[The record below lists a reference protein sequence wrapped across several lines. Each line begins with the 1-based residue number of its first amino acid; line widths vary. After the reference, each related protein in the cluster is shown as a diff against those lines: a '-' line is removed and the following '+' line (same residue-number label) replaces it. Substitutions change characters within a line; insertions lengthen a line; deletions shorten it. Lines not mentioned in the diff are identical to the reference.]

1 MKGRILL
8 ISFVLMV
15 LGLVSGCDLTGS
27 GGKFVAA
34 DTTQVDVKAI
44 KDIRIDIVNGDIKI
58 KAVPDVKGIDFVLI
72 KEAHGRTQSSAR
84 KNLDRF
90 KITMDIEDSSLTI
103 SDDTPRELKNGRK
116 FKIYI
121 TMPSTLSSAK
131 LSMVNGEISLEG
143 KLDSAT
149 IKGVN
154 GELSFKGHASNLSVG
169 LVNGTIHTSG
179 GFNRF
184 ACSVV
189 NGNIDGNIDEIR
201 DGSASCVNG
210 SIHFTISGL
219 KNLKVVAS
227 ALKPEYID
235 ITGFD
240 SVHESD
246 SKIVAVLGDGV
257 NLLQLSTVTGQIK
270 VEAVKNVYALRN

>member
-1 MKGRILL
+1 MKRKLLL
-8 ISFVLMV
+8 IAFAIVSF
-15 LGLVSGCDLTGS
+15 GFVSGCGLTSS
-27 GGKFVAA
+27 GGKFVVA

-44 KDIRIDIVNGDIKI
+44 KDIRIDVVNGEIKI

-84 KNLDRF
+84 KNLDKF
-90 KITMDIEDSSLTI
+90 KITMNIGDSSLTI

-116 FKIYI
+116 VKIYI
-121 TMPSTLSSAK
+121 TMPSTLNSAK
-131 LSMVNGEISLEG
+131 LTMVNGEISLEG
-143 KLDSAT
+143 RLDSAT

-154 GELSFKGHASNLSVG
+154 GVLSFKGHASNLTVG

-189 NGNIDGNIDEIR
+189 NGNIDGNIDEIL

-240 SVHESD
+240 NVSEKDNKV
-246 SKIVAVLGDGV
+246 IAVLGDGI
-257 NLLQLSTVTGQIK
+257 NMLQLSTVTGKIQ
-270 VEAVKNVYALRN
+270 VEAVRNVYALRN